1 MTKTGYIF
9 NSGSLLLS
17 MSRATHTEIA
27 ESYIGLD
34 GNLFLDAQSM
44 FIGRAIKCHG
54 NVNNVIQWGL
64 DKTFLCI

>member
-1 MTKTGYIF
+1 
-9 NSGSLLLS
+9 